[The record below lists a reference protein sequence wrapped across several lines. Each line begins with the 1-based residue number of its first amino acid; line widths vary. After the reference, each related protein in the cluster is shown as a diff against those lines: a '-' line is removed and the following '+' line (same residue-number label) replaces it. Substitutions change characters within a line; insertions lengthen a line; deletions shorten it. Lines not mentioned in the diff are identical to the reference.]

1 MTTKQ
6 WVAPSLTLTFF
17 LTSRLLFALTH
28 SLHVAL
34 ASFHRSAFFV
44 SHANKATVDPY

>member
-17 LTSRLLFALTH
+17 LTSRLFLALTH

-34 ASFHRSAFFV
+34 TALHRSTLLGG
-44 SHANKATVDPY
+44 HLDKATVDAS